1 MAGFQLYLLTPNINS
16 NRYYVDLIS
25 CFQDQTSSFRLKKNH
40 KIEKGNRINN
50 DFTLP
55 TSFFKEESNR
65 SFNEKLSL
73 GLNAQKT
80 FSFDM
85 PSRIMKNNN

>member
-1 MAGFQLYLLTPNINS
+1 MAAFQLYLLTPNINS

-25 CFQDQTSSFRLKKNH
+25 CFQDQTSSFRFKKNH
-40 KIEKGNRINN
+40 KVGNTANN
-50 DFTLP
+50 DLILP

-85 PSRIMKNNN
+85 P